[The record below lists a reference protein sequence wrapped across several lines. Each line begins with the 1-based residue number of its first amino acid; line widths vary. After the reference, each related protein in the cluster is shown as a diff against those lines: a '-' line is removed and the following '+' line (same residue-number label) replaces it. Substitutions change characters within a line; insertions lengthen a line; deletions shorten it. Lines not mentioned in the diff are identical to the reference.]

1 MIIIYSAVGS
11 KYLREA
17 MLSSKS
23 VLKFNPNAEITI
35 FTDQSIGKTGKNIKV
50 VPFQVRPRPAIS
62 KVQAV
67 IEHDAEKA
75 IFLDTDTKIKG
86 SLDQIWHALDQFD
99 LAIANEPKNICGE
112 NVSLSNPKYK
122 NLIHYNSGVF
132 GYRKSEGFQKI
143 LNRWD
148 AVLSEASDED
158 VKIGAK
164 RNDQE
169 VLNELIFKEHMFK
182 QLGLRVHVLDN
193 LIYNACGAMFKE
205 MKRDKIYKNAIILHS
220 RSIYHPLWLKIYHKL
235 LSELRSR
242 VLKY

>member
-1 MIIIYSAVGS
+1 V
-11 KYLREA
+11 
-17 MLSSKS
+17 
-23 VLKFNPNAEITI
+23 V
-35 FTDQSIGKTGKNIKV
+35 KT
-50 VPFQVRPRPAIS
+50 
-62 KVQAV
+62 
-67 IEHDAEKA
+67 
-75 IFLDTDTKIKG
+75 
-86 SLDQIWHALDQFD
+86 
-99 LAIANEPKNICGE
+99 LAYRIR
-112 NVSLSNPKYK
+112 STK

-132 GYRKSEGFQKI
+132 GYRKSERFQKI

-205 MKRDKIYKNAIILHS
+205 IKRDKIYKNAIILHS
-220 RSIYHPLWLKIYHKL
+220 HSIYHPLWLKIYHKL

-242 VLKY
+242 VLKH